1 MLQQMYYVASVPW
14 AGTARGLGEGG
25 PHVRAGSEAGVAA
38 GAEHKAVS
46 MGVAASA
53 EHEAIIHGRARG
65 AEHEG
70 LHP

>member
-1 MLQQMYYVASVPW
+1 
-14 AGTARGLGEGG
+14 
-25 PHVRAGSEAGVAA
+25 VRAGSEAGVAA

-46 MGVAASA
+46 MGVAAGA

-65 AEHEG
+65 AEHEVKRSTK